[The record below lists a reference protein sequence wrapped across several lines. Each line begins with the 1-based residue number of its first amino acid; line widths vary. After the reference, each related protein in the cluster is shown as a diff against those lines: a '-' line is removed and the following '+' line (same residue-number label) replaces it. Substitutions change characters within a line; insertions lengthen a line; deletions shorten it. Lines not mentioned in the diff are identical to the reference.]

1 MRGGQRA
8 TVLPV
13 SVWLS
18 PDGLGLELTLHFRPS
33 QTPLSQEALG
43 IETLLGV
50 QRETGRPR
58 ALTLMSTV
66 ATGHRRPY
74 CPAK

>member
-1 MRGGQRA
+1 M
-8 TVLPV
+8 LPV

-18 PDGLGLELTLHFRPS
+18 PEGLGLELTLLFRPS

-43 IETLLGV
+43 KETPGSA
-50 QRETGRPR
+50 ETGRPR

-66 ATGHRRPY
+66 ATGHSRPY